1 MNADGIIFDI
11 KKYALHDGPGI
22 RCTVF
27 LKGCPLRCSWCHNP
41 ESWQAEPEPMVSLV
55 RCVRCG
61 RCVEVCPESAISLT
75 KTTLATDARQCTRCG
90 TCLTVCPANARQI
103 VGRTVSASEVLSEI
117 EKDIIFYDTS
127 AGGVTFSGGEP
138 LMQPEFLNAL
148 AAGCRKLDIHTAVDS
163 CCYAEPDVVRRIAES
178 VDMFLCDIKHLDPD
192 KHKKFTGVDNQL
204 ILDNIALLASL
215 GKEVIVRVPVVPGVN
230 DNTADVEAIGQFV
243 KTLKTI
249 REIDLLPYNSGGSA
263 KAGRLSRKAAVPQ
276 RRHLSD
282 EAMSAYADCLREL
295 GFIVKVGG

>member
-1 MNADGIIFDI
+1 MNAAGIIFDI

-41 ESWQAEPEPMVSLV
+41 ESWQAEPEPMVRPV

-61 RCVEVCPESAISLT
+61 RCLEVCPESAISLT
-75 KTTLATDARQCTRCG
+75 KATPATDAQRCTRCG

-103 VGRTVSASEVLSEI
+103 VGRTVSASEVLAEI

-163 CCYAEPDVVRRIAES
+163 CCYAEPDVVRQIAES

-230 DNTADVEAIGQFV
+230 DNTADIEAIGRYV

-249 REIDLLPYNSGGSA
+249 REIDLLPYHSGGSA
-263 KAGRLSRKAAVPQ
+263 KAGRLGRKAVVPQ
-276 RRHLSD
+276 RRHVPD
-282 EAMSAYADCLREL
+282 EAMSAYAECLREL